1 MNWLPLT
8 SIADLQK
15 AVENSATSQCKAI
28 AIFKHSTRCPV
39 SAIAKTRLASTWSF
53 GNELPVYYLDLI
65 EYRSVSNQIAE
76 QFNVRHESPQI
87 LIIKDGECIYH
98 ASHIS
103 ISVKEIEKVV
113 NNEK

>member
-1 MNWLPLT
+1 MNWISLT
-8 SIADLQK
+8 SIADLEK
-15 AVENSATSQCKAI
+15 AVETSATPLFKSI
-28 AIFKHSTRCPV
+28 AIFKHSTHCPV
-39 SAIAKTRLASTWSF
+39 STIAKKRLVSEWNF

-87 LIIKDGECIYH
+87 LIIKDGKCIYH

-103 ISVKEIEKVV
+103 ISAKEIEKVL